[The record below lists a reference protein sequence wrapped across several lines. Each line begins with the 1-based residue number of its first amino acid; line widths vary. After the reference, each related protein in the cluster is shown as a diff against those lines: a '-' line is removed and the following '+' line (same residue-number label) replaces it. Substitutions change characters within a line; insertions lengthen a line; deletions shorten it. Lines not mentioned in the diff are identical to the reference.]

1 MNMNDMT
8 NRLRKIEKEIEEY
21 QTMWKH
27 ENQQVKMTK
36 TNEIRKVCTRCEKS
50 LAWPTKQ
57 ELDEFL
63 KGK

>member
-1 MNMNDMT
+1 MC
-8 NRLRKIEKEIEEY
+8 
-21 QTMWKH
+21 KH